1 MNLIKHADLLCKVQ
15 KKKTENLNSK
25 ISNSKNGRI
34 IMQSKC
40 AVCGIKKS
48 IFVKE
53 QETKG
58 LLSNLGLK
66 TSLNKNPLLGDI
78 LFWVYKMNDIVNKFL
93 LAGNKFMP
101 EMHLK
106 QPGFIYSD
114 CGPFNKTKERTE
126 NFMKIGN
133 TDFI

>member
-15 KKKTENLNSK
+15 KKKTEKLNSK

-78 LFWVYKMNDIVNKFL
+78 LFLVYKMNDIVNKFL

-114 CGPFNKTKERTE
+114 CGPFTKTEERTE

>member
-1 MNLIKHADLLCKVQ
+1 M
-15 KKKTENLNSK
+15 
-25 ISNSKNGRI
+25 SNTKNGRI

-53 QETKG
+53 RETKG
-58 LLSNLGLK
+58 LLSNLRLK
-66 TSLNKNPLLGDI
+66 TSPNKNPLLGDI

-114 CGPFNKTKERTE
+114 CGPFTKTKERTE

>member
-25 ISNSKNGRI
+25 ISNTKNGRI

-66 TSLNKNPLLGDI
+66 KSLNKNPLLGDI

-114 CGPFNKTKERTE
+114 CGPFTKTEERTE

>member
-66 TSLNKNPLLGDI
+66 KSLNKNPLLGDI

-114 CGPFNKTKERTE
+114 CGPFTKTEERTE